1 MRGAFSAVKLGSWH
15 CTSTLA
21 AQRAGF
27 STGLPRLA
35 LAQQARVAE
44 GPNNDVKEP
53 LFLQPLRKL
62 RSKPKSKARKIYPLM
77 PVPQTS
83 SRDGARTR
91 SANSSNRRGAQRG
104 GNKRTAVSSQPLPEQ
119 LEGGMHDMA
128 FVEAT
133 HGKNGALQ
141 LQKKYL
147 ETPKDQMQHYMKIVY
162 AKSLDASYH
171 EGHIGRARV
180 FRLVENA
187 TIHDMSYLYVERL
200 LWLMKPSASLE

>member
-1 MRGAFSAVKLGSWH
+1 
-15 CTSTLA
+15 
-21 AQRAGF
+21 
-27 STGLPRLA
+27 
-35 LAQQARVAE
+35 
-44 GPNNDVKEP
+44 
-53 LFLQPLRKL
+53 
-62 RSKPKSKARKIYPLM
+62 
-77 PVPQTS
+77 
-83 SRDGARTR
+83 
-91 SANSSNRRGAQRG
+91 
-104 GNKRTAVSSQPLPEQ
+104 
-119 LEGGMHDMA
+119 MHDMA